1 MIGRVRFSTSRDLLV
16 FVLLVLLSFAWS
28 AAPASAQDQKL
39 VIFAAAS
46 LKDALD
52 EVNTAY
58 QHEKGQETATSY
70 AASSTLAKQ
79 IEAAA
84 PADVFIS
91 ADLDWMD
98 YLAKRN
104 LIKPETRAN
113 LLGNRLVLIAPAD
126 SAAKL
131 GIAPN
136 FPLAQALGNGR
147 LAIADPN
154 GVPAGRYGKAALES
168 LGVWSSVADRLAP
181 AENVRATLLLVSR
194 GEAPLGIVYQTDANS
209 DKGVKI
215 VGTFPAEYPSAD
227 HLSDRSGGR
236 FDQSRRSGLYRLS
249 QVARRPR
256 RSSRSRDSRSFSKY
270 IGAIRRKRSLDGG
283 TAASVAGR
291 GDGGAPQPARRFL
304 GDDDEPDTGHPCGSG
319 AGARAV
325 LGKIAARRAGSSAVG
340 HAAGGDRLPFAAPA
354 RPSRARS
361 ASSWTSISVSSSR
374 FAGPARRSPVP

>member
-1 MIGRVRFSTSRDLLV
+1 MIMVRRVRIPRSRDLLV
-16 FVLLVLLSFAWS
+16 LVLLVLSSTLWS
-28 AAPASAQDQKL
+28 VPASAQAERL
-39 VIFAAAS
+39 VVFAAAS

-52 EVNTAY
+52 EVNAAY
-58 QHEKGQETATSY
+58 QREKGQETATSY

-98 YLAKRN
+98 YLAKKN

-131 GIAPN
+131 GIVPN

-181 AENVRATLLLVSR
+181 AENVRATLALVSR
-194 GEAPLGIVYQTDANS
+194 GEAPLGIVYQTDAAS
-209 DKGVKI
+209 DKAVKI
-215 VGTFPAEYPSAD
+215 VGTFPQDTHPPIIYPIA
-227 HLSDRSGGR
+227 
-236 FDQSRRSGLYRLS
+236 
-249 QVARRPR
+249 VVT
-256 RSSRSRDSRSFSKY
+256 SSTNR
-270 IGAIRRKRSLDGG
+270 
-283 TAASVAGR
+283 
-291 GDGGAPQPARRFL
+291 GAPVYIAFL
-304 GDDDEPDTGHPCGSG
+304 KSP
-319 AGARAV
+319 
-325 LGKIAARRAGSSAVG
+325 AARPIFEKQGFTV
-340 HAAGGDRLPFAAPA
+340 LQ
-354 RPSRARS
+354 
-361 ASSWTSISVSSSR
+361 
-374 FAGPARRSPVP
+374 

>member
-1 MIGRVRFSTSRDLLV
+1 MARGARFSILPRLLAC
-16 FVLLVLLSFAWS
+16 LLFILSSSPWGI
-28 AAPASAQDQKL
+28 AARGQDAKL

-52 EVNTAY
+52 EVNAAY
-58 QHEKGQETATSY
+58 QREKGQETAASY

-98 YLAKRN
+98 YLAKKN

-113 LLGNRLVLIAPAD
+113 LLGNRLVLIAPVN

-147 LAIADPN
+147 LAIAEPN

-181 AENVRATLLLVSR
+181 AENVRATLALVSR
-194 GEAPLGIVYQTDANS
+194 GEAPLGIVYQTDAAS
-209 DKGVKI
+209 DKAVKI
-215 VGTFPAEYPSAD
+215 VGTFPQDTHAPIIYPIAVVTSSTNRGAPAY
-227 HLSDRSGGR
+227 LTFLKSP
-236 FDQSRRSGLYRLS
+236 
-249 QVARRPR
+249 VARPI
-256 RSSRSRDSRSFSKY
+256 FEKQ
-270 IGAIRRKRSLDGG
+270 GF
-283 TAASVAGR
+283 T
-291 GDGGAPQPARRFL
+291 
-304 GDDDEPDTGHPCGSG
+304 
-319 AGARAV
+319 V
-325 LGKIAARRAGSSAVG
+325 LQ
-340 HAAGGDRLPFAAPA
+340 
-354 RPSRARS
+354 
-361 ASSWTSISVSSSR
+361 
-374 FAGPARRSPVP
+374 